1 MPIEGDA
8 FMPTTATN
16 AFTGAG
22 LLLDTSFRQQLR
34 LAWRLLRDERVTSL
48 KYLLPALV
56 TLYVASPV
64 DPIPDFF
71 LGIGQMDDLGLVI
84 ASLVLAVRI
93 IPKLAPADVVAEHAA
108 AISGA
113 EPNAGAAANEG
124 TFVDAPYRV
133 RD

>member
-1 MPIEGDA
+1 
-8 FMPTTATN
+8 MPTTASH
-16 AFTGAG
+16 AFAGAG

-34 LAWRLLRDERVTSL
+34 LTWRLLRDERVSPL

-71 LGIGQMDDLGLVI
+71 LGIGQMDDLGLII
-84 ASLVLAVRI
+84 AALALVVRI

-108 AISGA
+108 AMSGA
-113 EPNAGAAANEG
+113 RPATGATSPEDS
-124 TFVDAPYRV
+124 FIDAPYTV
-133 RD
+133 RR